1 MPDTDTASTGEV
13 ATLIG
18 LDPTRVAK
26 IAQLV
31 PPVRSGNGRGTRALY
46 SQANILEVQIVD
58 RLWNFGLPHRTIRTV
73 MDKLR
78 HSNMRWLEQENA
90 WLVIVDAERWM
101 AGNSLVHIMRS
112 LNYPSTFLV
121 IDIGQIRNTAD

>member
-1 MPDTDTASTGEV
+1 MPDTDMASTGEV

-26 IAQLV
+26 IAQLI
-31 PPVRSGNGRGTRALY
+31 PPMRSGNGRGTRALY
-46 SQANILEVQIVD
+46 SAANILEVQIVD
-58 RLWNFGLPHRTIRTV
+58 RLWSFGLPHRTIRGV

-78 HSNMRWLEQENA
+78 HSDMRWLEQQNA
-90 WLVIVDAERWM
+90 WLVIIDAERWM
-101 AGNSLVHIMRS
+101 AGNSLVHIIRS

-121 IDIGQIRNTAD
+121 IDIGQMKKVQ